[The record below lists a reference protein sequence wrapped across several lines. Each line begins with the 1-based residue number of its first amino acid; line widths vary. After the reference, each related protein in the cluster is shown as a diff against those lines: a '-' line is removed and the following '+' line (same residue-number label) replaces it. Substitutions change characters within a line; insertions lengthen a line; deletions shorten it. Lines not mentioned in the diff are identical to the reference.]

1 MKVRADI
8 VRLRRWATV
17 GVATDV
23 QVPSFVLDN
32 GLVVD
37 YSRKAGHIGEGIIGA
52 DDLFDVLRIDE
63 VLRTAFAIFAVGVD
77 E

>member
-1 MKVRADI
+1 MKVRAHI
-8 VRLRRWATV
+8 VRLWRRAAV

-23 QVPSFVLDN
+23 QVSGFVLDN
-32 GLVVD
+32 DLVVD
-37 YSRKAGHIGEGIIGA
+37 HGREAWHIGEGIIGA
-52 DDLFDVLRIDE
+52 DDLLDVLRIDE